1 MRVRRFGYTEIE
13 MNYWKRWKYKNITL
27 FVLSIIFALWITK
40 FEEFHI
46 LLLQLGNWGFVG
58 AFFAGFLFVS
68 TFTVA
73 TGFVILLVLAESL
86 NVLELAF
93 IASLGGVV
101 GDLIIFRFV
110 KDGLIKEIMPIYKN
124 FGGGQINR
132 VLNTKYFSW
141 TFPVIGAAIVASP
154 LPDELGVSLLGL
166 TKLRTYQFM
175 IISFGLNMLGIV
187 LLVTASGFVKP

>member
-1 MRVRRFGYTEIE
+1 MRT
-13 MNYWKRWKYKNITL
+13 WTRWKYKNITL
-27 FVLSIIFALWITK
+27 FLVSIMFALWVTK
-40 FEEFHI
+40 FEELHT
-46 LLLQLGNWGFVG
+46 LLLRLGDWGYVG

-93 IASLGGVV
+93 IAGLGAVL

-110 KDGLIKEIMPIYKN
+110 KDGLIKEIEPIYKSL
-124 FGGGQINR
+124 GGGQINR
-132 VLNTKYFSW
+132 VLQTKYFSW
-141 TFPVIGAAIVASP
+141 SFPVIGAAIMASP

-166 TKLRTYQFM
+166 SKLKTYQFI
-175 IISFGLNMLGIV
+175 IISFGLNVIGIV
-187 LLVTASGFVKP
+187 LLVSASGFVKP

>member
-1 MRVRRFGYTEIE
+1 MGI
-13 MNYWKRWKYKNITL
+13 WARWRYKNITM
-27 FVLSIIFALWITK
+27 FILSIMFALWVTK
-40 FEEFHI
+40 LEDFHT
-46 LLLQLGNWGFVG
+46 LPLHLGDWGYFG

-93 IASLGGVV
+93 IASLGSVI
-101 GDLIIFRFV
+101 GDLVIFRFV
-110 KDGLIKEIMPIYKN
+110 KDGLIKEIAPIYKTL
-124 FGGGQINR
+124 GGGHVNR
-132 VLNTKYFSW
+132 VMNTKYFSW
-141 TFPVIGAAIVASP
+141 TFPVAGAAIIASP

-166 TKLRTYQFM
+166 SKLKTYQFV
-175 IISFGLNMLGIV
+175 IISFGLNLIGIV

>member
-1 MRVRRFGYTEIE
+1 MSAWT
-13 MNYWKRWKYKNITL
+13 RWKYKNITM
-27 FVLSIIFALWITK
+27 FALSIVFALWVTK
-40 FEEFHI
+40 FEELHAV
-46 LLLQLGNWGFVG
+46 LLRLGDWGYIG

-73 TGFVILLVLAESL
+73 TGFVILLILAESL

-93 IASLGGVV
+93 IASMGGVL
-101 GDLIIFRFV
+101 GDLMIFRFV
-110 KDGLIKEIMPIYKN
+110 KDGLIKEIMPVYKSL
-124 FGGGQINR
+124 GGNHINR

-141 TFPVIGAAIVASP
+141 SFPVLGAVIMASP

-166 TKLRTYQFM
+166 TRLKTYQFM
-175 IISFGLNMLGIV
+175 IISFGLNVVGIV